1 MKVQNSNS
9 TNLSRLQR
17 TETVASGAI
26 PRAPSA
32 APPQHDDVQ
41 ISNMTS
47 ALAALEVQSGE
58 RAAKAVHLSDAV
70 ASGRYHVDA
79 HVLSDRLIQE
89 HMRAAA

>member
-9 TNLSRLQR
+9 TNLSRLDR
-17 TETVASGAI
+17 TDTVVPGGTPRSASADP
-26 PRAPSA
+26 PR
-32 APPQHDDVQ
+32 HDHVQ
-41 ISNMTS
+41 ISNMTI

-79 HVLSDRLIQE
+79 HVLSNRLIQE